1 MYKMEFEINNDFN
14 LPNNKINI
22 LDDNIL
28 FNKSRIS
35 DDVLSMSSREDASI
49 AEEIESESGND
60 NQYVFKQSSMGASS
74 NSDDFSEISIDD
86 IQKPRQQ
93 RRTTLQDEM
102 TEKKEILH
110 QLERLRSKGVKVPY
124 DFNMNSNIHEM
135 RSSYERI
142 KREKEIDAAIRFQRK
157 MLMGFVTGCEFLN
170 TRYNPFSVELD
181 GWSEQVHESVDD
193 YDDIFEEL
201 HDKYKDSGSNM
212 APELRSLLSLGGSAL
227 MFHLTKKMFS
237 NSQLPKVEEVLQR
250 NPELMKKFQEAS
262 AMEYMRG
269 SSGISNPSNP
279 SNPSGPLGPFGPSN
293 SSGLFGSSGP
303 TMPSFSSNK
312 PDASS
317 GGDLFGMVSNLFNTT
332 NNPTT
337 DVDDIINNVHSK
349 INLVPTEDNMMETL
363 TMTEDEITS
372 LIEDTADIKMINS
385 SVGKKSKKS
394 KKDTRV
400 LNL

>member
-1 MYKMEFEINNDFN
+1 MEFELNNDFDFN

-28 FNKSRIS
+28 FNKSKIS
-35 DDVLSMSSREDASI
+35 DDVLSMSSREDISIADEIESI
-49 AEEIESESGND
+49 AED
-60 NQYVFKQSSMGASS
+60 DKYVFRQASMGASS

-86 IQKPRQQ
+86 IPKSSQMQREQPRNNI
-93 RRTTLQDEM
+93 QDEM
-102 TEKKEILH
+102 TEKKEILY
-110 QLERLRSKGVKVPY
+110 QFDRLRSKGVKVPY

-142 KREKEIDAAIRFQRK
+142 KREREIDASVRFQRK
-157 MLMGFVTGCEFLN
+157 MMMGFVTGCEFLN

-212 APELRSLLSLGGSAL
+212 APELRLLISLGGSAF

-269 SSGISNPSNP
+269 SQQQSGSFGIHSGPFGI
-279 SNPSGPLGPFGPSN
+279 PSGPSGPS
-293 SSGLFGSSGP
+293 GP
-303 TMPSFSSNK
+303 SMPSFSRNK

-332 NNPTT
+332 QNNPTT
-337 DVDDIINNVHSK
+337 DIDDIINNVHSK
-349 INLVPTEDNMMETL
+349 INLVPSEDNMMETL
-363 TMTEDEITS
+363 TVTEDEIAS
-372 LIEDTADIKMINS
+372 LIEDTADIKLINS
-385 SVGKKSKKS
+385 SGKKIKKS
-394 KKDTRV
+394 KKDTRI

>member
-1 MYKMEFEINNDFN
+1 MEFEINNDFN
-14 LPNNKINI
+14 LPNKKINI

-35 DDVLSMSSREDASI
+35 DDVLSMSSREDVSI
-49 AEEIESESGND
+49 AEEIESETGNDD

-86 IQKPRQQ
+86 IQKPKQQ
-93 RRTTLQDEM
+93 MRTTVQDEM
-102 TEKKEILH
+102 TEKKEILY
-110 QLERLRSKGVKVPY
+110 QFDRLRSKGVKVPY
-124 DFNMNSNIHEM
+124 DFNMSSNIHEM

-142 KREKEIDAAIRFQRK
+142 KREKEIDAAVRFQRK

-212 APELRSLLSLGGSAL
+212 APELRLLISLGGSAF

-269 SSGISNPSNP
+269 SSGV
-279 SNPSGPLGPFGPSN
+279 SGPS
-293 SSGLFGSSGP
+293 GSSGP
-303 TMPSFSSNK
+303 AMPSFSRNK

>member
-1 MYKMEFEINNDFN
+1 MEFEINNDFDFN
-14 LPNNKINI
+14 LPTNKINI

-28 FNKSRIS
+28 FNKSKIS
-35 DDVLSMSSREDASI
+35 DDVLSMSSREDISIADEIESI
-49 AEEIESESGND
+49 AED
-60 NQYVFKQSSMGASS
+60 DKYVFRQASMSANS

-86 IQKPRQQ
+86 IPKSQMQREQPRNNM
-93 RRTTLQDEM
+93 QDEM
-102 TEKKEILH
+102 TEKKEILY
-110 QLERLRSKGVKVPY
+110 QFDRLRSKGVKVPY

-142 KREKEIDAAIRFQRK
+142 KREKEIDAAVRFQRK
-157 MLMGFVTGCEFLN
+157 MMMGFVTGCEFLN

-212 APELRSLLSLGGSAL
+212 APELRLLISLGGSAF

-250 NPELMKKFQEAS
+250 NPDLMKKFQEAS

-269 SSGISNPSNP
+269 SQQQSGPFGMQSG
-279 SNPSGPLGPFGPSN
+279 PSGPSRGPS
-293 SSGLFGSSGP
+293 GP
-303 TMPSFSSNK
+303 AMPSFSRNK
-312 PDASS
+312 PDTSS

-332 NNPTT
+332 QSNPTT

-363 TMTEDEITS
+363 TVTEDEITS
-372 LIEDTADIKMINS
+372 LIEDTADIKLIN

>member
-1 MYKMEFEINNDFN
+1 MEFEINNDFDFN
-14 LPNNKINI
+14 LPTNKINI

-28 FNKSRIS
+28 FNKSKIS
-35 DDVLSMSSREDASI
+35 DDVLSMSSREDISIADEIESI
-49 AEEIESESGND
+49 AED
-60 NQYVFKQSSMGASS
+60 DKYVFRQASMSANS

-86 IQKPRQQ
+86 IPKSQMQREQPRNNM
-93 RRTTLQDEM
+93 QDEM
-102 TEKKEILH
+102 TEKKEILY
-110 QLERLRSKGVKVPY
+110 QFDRLRSKGVKVPY

-142 KREKEIDAAIRFQRK
+142 KREKEIDASVRFQRK
-157 MLMGFVTGCEFLN
+157 MMMGFVTGCEFLN

-212 APELRSLLSLGGSAL
+212 APELRLLISLGGSAF

-250 NPELMKKFQEAS
+250 NPDLMKKFQEAS

-269 SSGISNPSNP
+269 SQQQS
-279 SNPSGPLGPFGPSN
+279 GPFGMQSG
-293 SSGLFGSSGP
+293 SSRGPSGP
-303 TMPSFSSNK
+303 TMPSFSRNK
-312 PDASS
+312 QDTSS

-332 NNPTT
+332 QSNPTT

-363 TMTEDEITS
+363 TVTEDEITS
-372 LIEDTADIKMINS
+372 LIEDTADIKLIN
-385 SVGKKSKKS
+385 SVGKKTKKS
-394 KKDTRV
+394 KKDSRV

>member
-1 MYKMEFEINNDFN
+1 MEFELNNDFDFN

-28 FNKSRIS
+28 FNKSKIS
-35 DDVLSMSSREDASI
+35 DDVLSMSSREDISIADEIESI
-49 AEEIESESGND
+49 AED
-60 NQYVFKQSSMGASS
+60 DKYVFRQASMGASS

-86 IQKPRQQ
+86 IPKSSQMQREQPRNNM
-93 RRTTLQDEM
+93 QDEM
-102 TEKKEILH
+102 TEKKEILY
-110 QLERLRSKGVKVPY
+110 QFDRLRSKGVKVPY

-142 KREKEIDAAIRFQRK
+142 KREREIDASVRFQRK
-157 MLMGFVTGCEFLN
+157 MMMGFVTGCEFLN

-212 APELRSLLSLGGSAL
+212 APELRLLISLGGSAF

-250 NPELMKKFQEAS
+250 NPDLMKKFQEAS

-269 SSGISNPSNP
+269 SQQQS
-279 SNPSGPLGPFGPSN
+279 GPFGMQSGPSR
-293 SSGLFGSSGP
+293 GSSGP
-303 TMPSFSSNK
+303 AMPSFSRNK
-312 PDASS
+312 PDTSS

-332 NNPTT
+332 QSNPTT

-363 TMTEDEITS
+363 TVTEDEITS
-372 LIEDTADIKMINS
+372 LIEDTADIKLIN

>member
-1 MYKMEFEINNDFN
+1 MEFELENDFDFK
-14 LPNNKINI
+14 LPTKKINI
-22 LDDNIL
+22 IDDNVL

-49 AEEIESESGND
+49 AEEIASDIGSED
-60 NQYVFKQSSMGASS
+60 KYVFRQPSHMSNNS
-74 NSDDFSEISIDD
+74 NSDDFSEISVEDVPQFQ
-86 IQKPRQQ
+86 QKREQSKPNVS
-93 RRTTLQDEM
+93 TIQDEM
-102 TEKKEILH
+102 TEKKEILY
-110 QLERLRSKGVKVPY
+110 QFDRLKSKGVKVPY

-135 RSSYERI
+135 RSCYERI
-142 KREKEIDAAIRFQRK
+142 KREKEIDSSIRFQRK

-212 APELRSLLSLGGSAL
+212 APELRLLISLGGSAF

-237 NSQLPKVEEVLQR
+237 NSQLPKVEEVLQK

-269 SSGISNPSNP
+269 SSGIGGMS
-279 SNPSGPLGPFGPSN
+279 SGMGPS
-293 SSGLFGSSGP
+293 
-303 TMPSFSSNK
+303 MPSMSNNK
-312 PDASS
+312 KQESG
-317 GGDLFGMVSNLFNTT
+317 GGDLFGMVSNLFNSTSTPT
-332 NNPTT
+332 N

-349 INLVPTEDNMMETL
+349 ININPSDDNMMETL
-363 TMTEDEITS
+363 TVTEDEITS
-372 LIEDTADIKMINS
+372 LIEDTADIKLINGS
-385 SVGKKSKKS
+385 GGKKSKKN

>member
-1 MYKMEFEINNDFN
+1 MEFELNNDFDFN
-14 LPNNKINI
+14 LPNKKINI

-28 FNKSRIS
+28 FNKSKIS
-35 DDVLSMSSREDASI
+35 DDVLSMSSREDISI
-49 AEEIESESGND
+49 ADEIESNADSDIGKN
-60 NQYVFKQSSMGASS
+60 NNFVFKQASMGS

-86 IQKPRQQ
+86 IPKPQMQ
-93 RRTTLQDEM
+93 REQARNTVQDEM
-102 TEKKEILH
+102 TEKKEILY
-110 QLERLRSKGVKVPY
+110 QFDRLRSKGVKVPY

-142 KREKEIDAAIRFQRK
+142 KREREIDASVRFQRK
-157 MLMGFVTGCEFLN
+157 MMMGFVTGCEFLN

-212 APELRSLLSLGGSAL
+212 APELRLLISLGGSAF

-250 NPELMKKFQEAS
+250 NPDLMKKFQEAS

-269 SSGISNPSNP
+269 SQQQSGPFGMQSGPSRG
-279 SNPSGPLGPFGPSN
+279 PSGPSGPS
-293 SSGLFGSSGP
+293 
-303 TMPSFSSNK
+303 MPSFSRNK

-332 NNPTT
+332 QSNPTT

-363 TMTEDEITS
+363 TVTEDEITS
-372 LIEDTADIKMINS
+372 LIEDTADIKLIN
-385 SVGKKSKKS
+385 SVGKKTKKS

>member
-1 MYKMEFEINNDFN
+1 MYKMEFEISKDFDFK
-14 LPNNKINI
+14 LPTKKINI

-28 FNKSRIS
+28 FNKSKIS
-35 DDVLSMSSREDASI
+35 DDVLSMSSQEDASI
-49 AEEIESESGND
+49 ADDMESELGSEIN
-60 NQYVFKQSSMGASS
+60 NKYNFKQSSMSS
-74 NSDDFSEISIDD
+74 NSDDFSEVSIDD
-86 IQKPRQQ
+86 VMPNKQKDQKRH
-93 RRTTLQDEM
+93 TVQDEM
-102 TEKKEILH
+102 TEKKEILY
-110 QLERLRSKGVKVPY
+110 QFDRLKSKGVKVPY

-142 KREKEIDAAIRFQRK
+142 KREKEIDSAVRFQRK

-212 APELRSLLSLGGSAL
+212 APELRLLISLGGSAF

-237 NSQLPKVEEVLQR
+237 NSHLPKVEEVLQN

-269 SSGISNPSNP
+269 SGMQQKQSVSSMFSSQQQYSGM
-279 SNPSGPLGPFGPSN
+279 SGPA
-293 SSGLFGSSGP
+293 
-303 TMPSFSSNK
+303 MPSSSRNRQSSNT
-312 PDASS
+312 

-349 INLVPTEDNMMETL
+349 INLVPMDDNMMETL
-363 TMTEDEITS
+363 TVTEDEIAS

-385 SVGKKSKKS
+385 IGKKSKKS
-394 KKDTRV
+394 KKDTRI
-400 LNL
+400 LTL

>member
-1 MYKMEFEINNDFN
+1 MEFEINNDFDFN

-28 FNKSRIS
+28 FNKSKIS
-35 DDVLSMSSREDASI
+35 DDVLSMSSREDISIADEIESI
-49 AEEIESESGND
+49 AED
-60 NQYVFKQSSMGASS
+60 DKYVFRQASMGASS

-86 IQKPRQQ
+86 IPKSSQMQREQPRNNM
-93 RRTTLQDEM
+93 QDEM
-102 TEKKEILH
+102 TEKKEILY
-110 QLERLRSKGVKVPY
+110 QFDRLRSKGVKVPY

-142 KREKEIDAAIRFQRK
+142 KREREIDASVRFQRK
-157 MLMGFVTGCEFLN
+157 MMMGFVTGCEFLN

-212 APELRSLLSLGGSAL
+212 APELRLLISLGGSAF

-250 NPELMKKFQEAS
+250 NPDLMKKFQEAS

-269 SSGISNPSNP
+269 SQQQSGPFGMQSGPSRG
-279 SNPSGPLGPFGPSN
+279 PSGPAMS
-293 SSGLFGSSGP
+293 
-303 TMPSFSSNK
+303 SFSRNK
-312 PDASS
+312 PDTSS

-332 NNPTT
+332 QSNPTT

-363 TMTEDEITS
+363 TVTEDEITS
-372 LIEDTADIKMINS
+372 LIEDTADIKLIN
-385 SVGKKSKKS
+385 SVGKKTKKS

>member
-1 MYKMEFEINNDFN
+1 MEFEINNDFDFN
-14 LPNNKINI
+14 LPNKKINI

-28 FNKSRIS
+28 FNKSKIS
-35 DDVLSMSSREDASI
+35 DDVLSMSSREDISI
-49 AEEIESESGND
+49 ADEIESIAGD
-60 NQYVFKQSSMGASS
+60 DKYVFKQSSMGASS

-86 IQKPRQQ
+86 IPRPREQ
-93 RRTTLQDEM
+93 REPIRATVQDEM
-102 TEKKEILH
+102 TEKKEILY
-110 QLERLRSKGVKVPY
+110 QFDRLRSKGVKVPY

-142 KREKEIDAAIRFQRK
+142 KREKEIDASVRFQRK
-157 MLMGFVTGCEFLN
+157 MMMGFVTGCEFLN

-212 APELRSLLSLGGSAL
+212 APELRLLISLGGSAF

-237 NSQLPKVEEVLQR
+237 NSQLPKVEEVLQK

-269 SSGISNPSNP
+269 TQQQS
-279 SNPSGPLGPFGPSN
+279 GPFGGPSG
-293 SSGLFGSSGP
+293 GLFGSSGLSRGP
-303 TMPSFSSNK
+303 SMPSSSRNK

-317 GGDLFGMVSNLFNTT
+317 GGDLFGMVSNLFNTQ

-363 TMTEDEITS
+363 TVTEDEITS
-372 LIEDTADIKMINS
+372 LIEDTADIKLIN
-385 SVGKKSKKS
+385 SVGKKTRKS

>member
-1 MYKMEFEINNDFN
+1 MYKMEFEINNDFDFN
-14 LPNNKINI
+14 LPNKKINI

-28 FNKSRIS
+28 FNKSKIS
-35 DDVLSMSSREDASI
+35 DDVLSMSSREDISI
-49 AEEIESESGND
+49 ADEIESNADSDIGKN
-60 NQYVFKQSSMGASS
+60 NNFVFKQASMGASS

-86 IQKPRQQ
+86 IPKPQMQ
-93 RRTTLQDEM
+93 REQARNTVQDEM
-102 TEKKEILH
+102 TEKKEILY
-110 QLERLRSKGVKVPY
+110 QFDRLRSKGVKVPY

-142 KREKEIDAAIRFQRK
+142 KREKEIDASVRFQRK
-157 MLMGFVTGCEFLN
+157 MMMGFVTGCEFLN

-212 APELRSLLSLGGSAL
+212 APELRLLISLGGSAF

-250 NPELMKKFQEAS
+250 NPDLMKKFQEAS

-269 SSGISNPSNP
+269 SQQQS
-279 SNPSGPLGPFGPSN
+279 GPFGMQ
-293 SSGLFGSSGP
+293 SGP
-303 TMPSFSSNK
+303 SRGPSMPSFSRNK
-312 PDASS
+312 PDTSS

-332 NNPTT
+332 QSNPTT

-349 INLVPTEDNMMETL
+349 INLVPTEENMMETL
-363 TMTEDEITS
+363 TVTEDEITS
-372 LIEDTADIKMINS
+372 LIEDTADIKLIN
-385 SVGKKSKKS
+385 SVGKKTKKS
-394 KKDTRV
+394 KKDTRI

>member
-1 MYKMEFEINNDFN
+1 MEFEINNDFN
-14 LPNNKINI
+14 LPNKKINI

-35 DDVLSMSSREDASI
+35 DDVLSMSSREDVSI
-49 AEEIESESGND
+49 AEEIESDIGNEG
-60 NQYVFKQSSMGASS
+60 NEYVFKQSSMGASS

-86 IQKPRQQ
+86 IQKPKQQ
-93 RRTTLQDEM
+93 IRTTVQDEM
-102 TEKKEILH
+102 TEKKEILY
-110 QLERLRSKGVKVPY
+110 QFDRLRSKGVKVPY
-124 DFNMNSNIHEM
+124 DFNMSSNIHEM

-142 KREKEIDAAIRFQRK
+142 KREKEIDAAVRFQRK

-212 APELRSLLSLGGSAL
+212 APELRLLISLGGSAF

-269 SSGISNPSNP
+269 SSGPSGISN
-279 SNPSGPLGPFGPSN
+279 LSN

-303 TMPSFSSNK
+303 AMPSFSRNK

-332 NNPTT
+332 NNQTT

>member
-1 MYKMEFEINNDFN
+1 MEFELNNDFDFN
-14 LPNNKINI
+14 LPNKKINI

-28 FNKSRIS
+28 FNKSKIS
-35 DDVLSMSSREDASI
+35 DDVLSMSSREDISI
-49 AEEIESESGND
+49 ADEIESNADSDIGKN
-60 NQYVFKQSSMGASS
+60 NSFVFKQASMGS

-86 IQKPRQQ
+86 IPKPQMQ
-93 RRTTLQDEM
+93 REQARNTVQDEM
-102 TEKKEILH
+102 TEKKEILY
-110 QLERLRSKGVKVPY
+110 QFDRLRSKGVKVPY

-142 KREKEIDAAIRFQRK
+142 KREREIDASVRFQRK
-157 MLMGFVTGCEFLN
+157 MMMGFVTGCEFLN

-212 APELRSLLSLGGSAL
+212 APELRLLISLGGSAF

-250 NPELMKKFQEAS
+250 NPDLMKKFQEAS

-269 SSGISNPSNP
+269 SQQQSGPFGMQSGPSRG
-279 SNPSGPLGPFGPSN
+279 PSGPSGPS
-293 SSGLFGSSGP
+293 
-303 TMPSFSSNK
+303 MPSFSRNK

-332 NNPTT
+332 QSNPTT

-363 TMTEDEITS
+363 TVTEDEITS
-372 LIEDTADIKMINS
+372 LIEDTADIKLINS
-385 SVGKKSKKS
+385 AGKKSKKS

>member
-1 MYKMEFEINNDFN
+1 MYKMEFELNNDFDFK
-14 LPNNKINI
+14 LPTNRINI

-28 FNKSRIS
+28 FNKSKIS
-35 DDVLSMSSREDASI
+35 DDVLSMSSQEDASI
-49 AEEIESESGND
+49 CEDMDSEAGDNSGGRASSNKF
-60 NQYVFKQSSMGASS
+60 NFKQSSMSSS
-74 NSDDFSEISIDD
+74 NSDDFSEVSIDD
-86 IQKPRQQ
+86 IGPNKHKDPR
-93 RRTTLQDEM
+93 RNTVQDEM
-102 TEKKEILH
+102 TEKKEILY
-110 QLERLRSKGVKVPY
+110 QFDRLRSKGVKVPY

-142 KREKEIDAAIRFQRK
+142 KREKEIDAAVRFQRK

-212 APELRSLLSLGGSAL
+212 APELRLLISLGGSAF

-237 NSQLPKVEEVLQR
+237 NSRLPKVEEVLQN
-250 NPELMKKFQEAS
+250 NPELMRKFQEAS

-269 SSGISNPSNP
+269 SGGMGG
-279 SNPSGPLGPFGPSN
+279 GPNGPNGMNGPN
-293 SSGLFGSSGP
+293 SHNGP
-303 TMPSFSSNK
+303 AMPSFSRNKQSSNT
-312 PDASS
+312 
-317 GGDLFGMVSNLFNTT
+317 GGDLFGMVSNLFNTST
-332 NNPTT
+332 SNPTT

-349 INLVPTEDNMMETL
+349 INLVPMDDNMMETL
-363 TMTEDEITS
+363 TVTEDEIAS

-385 SVGKKSKKS
+385 IGKKSKKTR
-394 KKDTRV
+394 KDTRI

>member
-1 MYKMEFEINNDFN
+1 MEFELENDFDFK
-14 LPNNKINI
+14 LPTKKINI
-22 LDDNIL
+22 VDDNVL

-35 DDVLSMSSREDASI
+35 DDVLSMSSREDVSI
-49 AEEIESESGND
+49 AEEIASDIGSED
-60 NQYVFKQSSMGASS
+60 KYVFKQASHMSNNS
-74 NSDDFSEISIDD
+74 NSDDFSEMSIED
-86 IQKPRQQ
+86 IPQPQQQKLYRDPSRSHIPNM
-93 RRTTLQDEM
+93 QDEM
-102 TEKKEILH
+102 TEKKEILY
-110 QLERLRSKGVKVPY
+110 QFDRLKSKGVKVPY

-135 RSSYERI
+135 RSCYERI
-142 KREKEIDAAIRFQRK
+142 KREKEIDSSIRFQRK

-212 APELRSLLSLGGSAL
+212 APELRLLISLGGSAF

-237 NSQLPKVEEVLQR
+237 NSQLPKVEEVLQK

-269 SSGISNPSNP
+269 SSGNM
-279 SNPSGPLGPFGPSN
+279 GPSM
-293 SSGLFGSSGP
+293 P
-303 TMPSFSSNK
+303 TMSSNK
-312 PDASS
+312 KQDTG
-317 GGDLFGMVSNLFNTT
+317 GGDLFGMVSNLFNNS
-332 NNPTT
+332 NNPTN

-349 INLVPTEDNMMETL
+349 INLNPTDDNMMETL
-363 TMTEDEITS
+363 TVTEDEITS
-372 LIEDTADIKMINS
+372 LFEDTADIKLINGS
-385 SVGKKSKKS
+385 GSKKPKKN
-394 KKDTRV
+394 KKDARV

>member
-1 MYKMEFEINNDFN
+1 MEFELNNDFDFN
-14 LPNNKINI
+14 LPNKKINI

-28 FNKSRIS
+28 FNKSKIS
-35 DDVLSMSSREDASI
+35 DDVLSMSSREDISI
-49 AEEIESESGND
+49 ADEIESNADSDIGKN
-60 NQYVFKQSSMGASS
+60 NNFVFKQASMGS

-86 IQKPRQQ
+86 IPKPQMQ
-93 RRTTLQDEM
+93 REQARNTVQDEM
-102 TEKKEILH
+102 TEKKEILY
-110 QLERLRSKGVKVPY
+110 QFDRLRSKGVKVPY

-142 KREKEIDAAIRFQRK
+142 KREREIDASVRFQRK
-157 MLMGFVTGCEFLN
+157 MMMGFVTGCEFLN

-212 APELRSLLSLGGSAL
+212 APELRLLISLGGSAF

-250 NPELMKKFQEAS
+250 NPDLMKKFQEAS

-269 SSGISNPSNP
+269 SQQQSGPFGMQSG
-279 SNPSGPLGPFGPSN
+279 PSGPSGPSR
-293 SSGLFGSSGP
+293 GPSGP
-303 TMPSFSSNK
+303 AMPSFSRNK

-332 NNPTT
+332 QSNPTT

-363 TMTEDEITS
+363 TVTEDEITS
-372 LIEDTADIKMINS
+372 LIEDTADIKLINS
-385 SVGKKSKKS
+385 AGKKSKKS

>member
-1 MYKMEFEINNDFN
+1 MYKMEFEINNDFDFN
-14 LPNNKINI
+14 LPTNKINI

-28 FNKSRIS
+28 FNKSKIS
-35 DDVLSMSSREDASI
+35 DDVLSMSSREDISIADEIESI
-49 AEEIESESGND
+49 AED
-60 NQYVFKQSSMGASS
+60 DKYVFRQASMSANS

-86 IQKPRQQ
+86 IPKSQMQREQPRNNM
-93 RRTTLQDEM
+93 QDEM
-102 TEKKEILH
+102 TEKKEILY
-110 QLERLRSKGVKVPY
+110 QFDRLRSKGVKVPY

-142 KREKEIDAAIRFQRK
+142 KREKEIDAAVRFQRK
-157 MLMGFVTGCEFLN
+157 MMMGFVTGCEFLN

-212 APELRSLLSLGGSAL
+212 APELRLLISLGGSAF

-250 NPELMKKFQEAS
+250 NPDLMKKFQEAS

-269 SSGISNPSNP
+269 SQQQSGPFGMQSG
-279 SNPSGPLGPFGPSN
+279 PSGPSRGPS
-293 SSGLFGSSGP
+293 GP
-303 TMPSFSSNK
+303 AMPSFSRNK
-312 PDASS
+312 PDTSS

-332 NNPTT
+332 QSNPTT

-363 TMTEDEITS
+363 TVTEDEITS
-372 LIEDTADIKMINS
+372 LIEDTADIKLIN

>member
-1 MYKMEFEINNDFN
+1 MEFELNNDFDFN

-28 FNKSRIS
+28 FNKSKIS
-35 DDVLSMSSREDASI
+35 DDVLSMSSREDISI
-49 AEEIESESGND
+49 ADEIESNADSDIGKN
-60 NQYVFKQSSMGASS
+60 NNFVFKQASMGS

-86 IQKPRQQ
+86 IPKPQMQ
-93 RRTTLQDEM
+93 REQARNTVQDEM
-102 TEKKEILH
+102 TEKKEILY
-110 QLERLRSKGVKVPY
+110 QFDRLRSKGVKVPY

-142 KREKEIDAAIRFQRK
+142 KREREIDASVRFQRK
-157 MLMGFVTGCEFLN
+157 MMMGFVTGCEFLN

-212 APELRSLLSLGGSAL
+212 APELRLLISLGGSAF

-250 NPELMKKFQEAS
+250 NPDLMKKFQEAS

-269 SSGISNPSNP
+269 SQQQSGPFGMQSG
-279 SNPSGPLGPFGPSN
+279 PSGPSRGPS
-293 SSGLFGSSGP
+293 GP
-303 TMPSFSSNK
+303 AMPSFSRNK

-332 NNPTT
+332 QSNPTT

-363 TMTEDEITS
+363 TVTEDEITS
-372 LIEDTADIKMINS
+372 LIEDTADIKLIN
-385 SVGKKSKKS
+385 SVGKKTKKS